1 MKRLLFILTF
11 LSLVASVFAQT
22 GTPPAKMPVG
32 GMAPG
37 GMPPGGP
44 GGPTAQ
50 VYGKIVDSDGKPLGD
65 VSVLLLKTSRDT
77 TGKKSKDILVSGIT
91 TKANGDFN
99 FSDIA
104 LSGPMKLKI
113 SSLEYAATEHPVVFE
128 RGGGL
133 SKDLGNISLKKEI
146 KQLENVTVT
155 ASKPIVRMD
164 GEKKIFNVD
173 KDLVSAGGTAI
184 DVMKNVPSVQVDI
197 DGNVTMRNAQPTLFI
212 DGRPTTLTLDQIP
225 ANAIESIEV
234 ITNPS
239 AKYDASGGNAGILN
253 IVLKKNKKSGYN
265 GTVQAGVDKY
275 GAVTGGGDLSIRQ
288 QKFNFSIS
296 ANLNQNKG
304 RGNGTTARDN
314 FSQVPETSIF
324 QTNTNRN
331 NGQFMF
337 SRVGFD
343 YFATNRTTIS
353 VGAVKV
359 HGEFKPNDFIA
370 TSVDSLYES
379 GTTHGYYERTTTG
392 KREFN
397 GTGLSMGLKQL
408 FPKEGQE
415 LTADI
420 NYFGGKMTSNSLYH
434 TDYFAAKEGAV
445 TDYQEQKL
453 VSDGGNQFVTVQT
466 DYVQPIKG
474 KLKVETG
481 LRAQLRSTKSNIDNY
496 LYNKG
501 TGDFDLVTD
510 ASTNYKNSDNVYA
523 AYVSVSN
530 TVRNF
535 GYQLGLRAES
545 SSYEGEK
552 TNTGEKFTNQFP
564 VSLFPSISLNQKLN
578 KDQQLQF
585 SYSRRINRPNFF
597 QLIPFTDYTDPLNIT
612 RGNPDL
618 VPEFTQSLELSYS
631 KTLPHNHTIL
641 ASTYYKYTDNLITRY
656 QQIEY
661 DNVLKRDVLVNSYI
675 NANNSRSVGV
685 EVTAVD
691 PIAKWW
697 DMTTNVNLYNSKINT
712 NDSTKAAETDGM
724 WSVFAKWNNT
734 FKLPKNF
741 NIQLSGTFQSKTN
754 LPVNQNQGFGPPMNQ
769 AQSASQ
775 GYIKANYGID
785 IAIKKSFLKN
795 NALSATLSFNDIF
808 RTRKMEQYSYNEY
821 FTQDNYR
828 VRDPQMV
835 RLNLAYKFGKIDT
848 SLFKRKNMKA
858 GGEGMQME

>member
-1 MKRLLFILTF
+1 MKRLLFILTTILISF
-11 LSLVASVFAQT
+11 GSFAQA
-22 GTPPAKMPVG
+22 GAQPGKMPAG
-32 GMAPG
+32 NMPPG
-37 GMPPGGP
+37 GMPAGV
-44 GGPTAQ
+44 TAQ
-50 VYGKIVDSDGKPLGD
+50 VYGKIVDSDGKPLPD
-65 VSVLLLKTSRDT
+65 VSVLLMRTTRDSTS
-77 TGKKSKDILVSGIT
+77 KKSKDVLVSGLS

-99 FSDIA
+99 FADIP
-104 LSGPMKLKI
+104 LGGPMKLKI
-113 SSLEYAATEHPVVFE
+113 SSLEYTPIDQPVMFGM
-128 RGGGL
+128 GGGL
-133 SKDLGNISLKKEI
+133 IKDLGNITLKKDI
-146 KQLENVTVT
+146 KQLANVTVT
-155 ASKPIVRMD
+155 ASKPLVRMD
-164 GEKKIFNVD
+164 GEKKIFSVD

-197 DGNVTMRNAQPTLFI
+197 DGNVTMRNAQPTLFL

-225 ANAIESIEV
+225 ANTIESIEV

-275 GAVTGGGDLSIRQ
+275 GAVSGGGDLSIRQ

-304 RGNGTTARDN
+304 RGEGNTTRDN
-314 FSQVPETSIF
+314 FDQVPETSIF

-337 SRVGFD
+337 GRVGFD

-359 HGEFKPNDFIA
+359 RGEFKPNDFIA

-392 KREFN
+392 TRVFN

-408 FPKEGQE
+408 FPKDGQE

-420 NYFGGKMTSNSLYH
+420 NYFGGKMESNSLYH
-434 TDYFAAKEGAV
+434 TDYFAAKEGAI

-453 VSDGGNQFVTVQT
+453 ASDGRNQFVTIQT

-481 LRAQLRSTKSNIDNY
+481 LRAQLRATESNIYNY
-496 LYNKG
+496 LINKG
-501 TGDFDLVTD
+501 TGDFELVPD

-530 TVRNF
+530 TIKNF

-564 VSLFPSISLNQKLN
+564 VSLFPSVSLNQKLKN
-578 KDQQLQF
+578 DQQLQL

-618 VPEFTQSLELSYS
+618 VPEFTQSMELTYS
-631 KTLPHNHTIL
+631 KTLPGNNSIM

-656 QQIEY
+656 QEIEY
-661 DNVLKRDVLVNSYI
+661 DNVLNRDVLVNSFI
-675 NANNSRSVGV
+675 NANNSRSFGI
-685 EVTAVD
+685 ELTSIN
-691 PIAKWW
+691 PLAKWW

-712 NDSTKAAETDGM
+712 DDTKSASADDM

-734 FKLPKNF
+734 FKMPKNF

-754 LPVNQNQGFGPPMNQ
+754 LPISQNQGFGPPMMQ

-795 NALSATLSFNDIF
+795 NALSATLSFNDIL

-821 FTQDNYR
+821 FTQNNYR

-835 RLNLAYKFGKIDT
+835 RLNLAYKFGKIDM
-848 SLFKRKNMKA
+848 SLFKKKNMKGG
-858 GGEGMQME
+858 GGEGMQMDQ

>member
-1 MKRLLFILTF
+1 MKRLLFLLTTILFTI
-11 LSLVASVFAQT
+11 VAIAQ
-22 GTPPAKMPVG
+22 PPAQAGKMPAG
-32 GMAPG
+32 APPG
-37 GMPPGGP
+37 GM
-44 GGPTAQ
+44 TAQ
-50 VYGKIVDSDGKPLGD
+50 VYGKIVDSDGKPLAD
-65 VSVLLLKTSRDT
+65 VSVLLMKTSRDSIS
-77 TGKKSKDILVSGIT
+77 KKSKDILVSGLT

-99 FSDIA
+99 FSDIP

-113 SSLEYAATEHPVVFE
+113 SSLEFTPVDQPVMF
-128 RGGGL
+128 GMGAGGL
-133 SKDLGNISLKKEI
+133 SKDLGNITLKKDI
-146 KQLENVTVT
+146 KQLANVTVT
-155 ASKPIVRMD
+155 ASKPLVRMD

-197 DGNVTMRNAQPTLFI
+197 DGNVTMRNASPTLFI

-265 GTVQAGVDKY
+265 GTLQTSIDKF
-275 GAVTGGGDLSIRQ
+275 GAFGGGGDLSIRQ

-304 RGNGTTARDN
+304 RGEGTTSREN
-314 FSQVPETSIF
+314 FAQEPETNIF
-324 QTNTNRN
+324 QSNTNRN
-331 NGQFMF
+331 KGQFMF
-337 SRVGFD
+337 GRVGFD

-353 VGAVKV
+353 IGAVKV
-359 HGEFKPNDFIA
+359 RGEFKPNEFIS
-370 TSVDSLYES
+370 TSTDSLFES
-379 GTTHGYYERTTTG
+379 GTTTSYTERTTSG
-392 KREFN
+392 SRIFN

-408 FPKEGQE
+408 FPKDGQE

-420 NYFGGKMTSNSLYH
+420 NYFGGKNSSNSLYH
-434 TDYFAAKEGAV
+434 TDIFTAKGGTPTE
-445 TDYQEQKL
+445 YIEQKL
-453 VSDGGNQFVTVQT
+453 ASDGRNQFITIQS

-481 LRAQLRSTKSNIDNY
+481 VRAQLRKTSSNIDNY
-496 LYNKG
+496 FYNKG
-501 TGDFDLVTD
+501 TGDFDLVSN
-510 ASTNYKNSDNVYA
+510 ASTDYKNSDNVYA

-530 TVRNF
+530 TIKDF
-535 GYQLGLRAES
+535 GYQIGLRAES

-552 TNTGEKFTNQFP
+552 TNTGEKFDNQFP
-564 VSLFPSISLNQKLN
+564 VSLFPSISLNQKLK

-597 QLIPFTDYTDPLNIT
+597 QLIPFTDYTDPLNIS

-618 VPEFTQSLELSYS
+618 VPEFTQSLEMSYS
-631 KTLPHNHTIL
+631 KTLPGNNTLL

-656 QQIEY
+656 QSIEY
-661 DNVLKRDVLVNSYI
+661 DNVLDRDVLVNSYI
-675 NANNSRSVGV
+675 NANNSRSFGV
-685 EVTAVD
+685 ELTSVN
-691 PIAKWW
+691 PLAKWW
-697 DMTTNVNLYNSKINT
+697 DMTSNVNVYNSKINT
-712 NDSTKAAETDGM
+712 DETKETSADAM
-724 WSVFAKWNNT
+724 WSMFAKWNNT
-734 FKLPKNF
+734 FKLPKSF

-754 LPVNQNQGFGPPMNQ
+754 LPISQNQGFGPPMMQ

-775 GYIKANYGID
+775 GYIKANYGVD

-795 NALSATLSFNDIF
+795 NALSATLSFNDIL

-821 FTQDNYR
+821 FTQNNYR
-828 VRDPQMV
+828 VRDQQMV
-835 RLNLAYKFGKIDT
+835 RLNLAFKFGKIDM
-848 SLFKRKNMKA
+848 SLFKRKNMKGG